1 MRSSRRWWDQWVV
14 ALRPSSSPGRGQDHG
29 PGADRSDK
37 LRSLGGPAQVVA
49 DRRVAHGLDGRGAT
63 TGHEHHGRV
72 GHVAEGLVG
81 DDGEGCVGGHGLDPL
96 GHYHRPVLVVEAL

>member
-14 ALRPSSSPGRGQDHG
+14 ALRPSSS
-29 PGADRSDK
+29 
-37 LRSLGGPAQVVA
+37 
-49 DRRVAHGLDGRGAT
+49 RVAHGLDGRGAT